1 MLDTHLPHSLETHL
15 SPRSLSFYHASSACT
30 GTSGS
35 KFPCSLRGLIGL
47 PHVVLEVKNPPASA
61 GDARDAGLIPGLR
74 RSSGEGNGKTAPV
87 LLPGK
92 FHRQRSLAGYSPWGL
107 KQSDM
112 TRYSTVHSDSPA

>member
-15 SPRSLSFYHASSACT
+15 NPRSLSFYHASSACT

-35 KFPCSLRGLIGL
+35 KFPCSPRGLIGL

-92 FHRQRSLAGYSPWGL
+92 FQRQRSLAGYSPWGL

-112 TRYSTVHSDSPA
+112 TRHSTVHSDSPA